1 MDRDLALAT
10 IDRWNSGRPVTEE
23 KLYKA
28 AFMLSDEADNILG
41 EARYFTI
48 LDSYLERGGGM
59 YESEK
64 AFFSKVAGSNYFELQ
79 KTASTYAIPEELLL
93 LRSLASNH
101 FVPDLDK
108 IAEMAVEDPSQQVL
122 QQNPQLREQ
131 ILQDPSM
138 LNQLVE
144 QGQNGETMY
153 RPTPTAPP
161 QMPAGENG
169 NYEQLLWNDQHKDE
183 IEAGQAEQMRQQQMQ
198 QMQQNPQPGSKEEIT
213 AMYGQM
219 NSQEKVQNA
228 VPYAQPEKMEEIA
241 ARIDQVEA
249 QAGSKIMDPKQVQKI
264 YDEMAKLDQKK
275 IDEAI
280 KQISQEAQ
288 QAMGQAGQQ
297 QLGPFPARLTGGAQG
312 GQPGQQA
319 PQQGGGQQSQ
329 GGQMGQGQ
337 PQQSKPQMP
346 GAGQA
351 MAKQA
356 LMQKLAMLKKKSIPS
371 KTAGILDLWQA
382 RNDNHINKKIDIVEK
397 LPAETMTS
405 SEGRHL
411 KDLGKA
417 METRIGFK
425 TSPKLTAA
433 REVGKT
439 VGKGLVGGLAIYGG
453 KKLYDT
459 YKTAARLPPSALAG
473 TLAGI
478 GGVAGAHAG
487 FSAGDRYDSDI
498 SLENRLMRGA
508 AGGLAGA
515 LGGGALGYGGGKLL
529 NNRVPALAEPILQGL
544 KEGPVKETFK
554 GMHSIYMNPAV
565 RAGGA
570 GGITDKVIEG
580 YKGLRDNYRIKQ
592 LAGDR
597 MQNEVE
603 DPEKAKELGF
613 LMANR
618 GYGDYNTRKLAW
630 SWDGF
635 KEGLV
640 DEGIPLS
647 GAVIGA
653 AVGHKNPL
661 RGAALGYL
669 GGSAASVGR
678 SLATGEPI
686 GPGQALLAAS
696 GAGYGLGALGHM
708 GLQKVLPAASRLGKA
723 FNGHGML
730 QSGVEE
736 LMPAVGATL
745 GAATAGG
752 LTHKQNQPA
761 KIAGLG
767 HLYKTVKDVR
777 SLSNNA
783 RTTVKQLSPKDYSGW
798 QEKVMNGPLGQRAV
812 DSAELIRHPVKNV
825 ARHAGPAV
833 AGVGAGAIGTKGLY
847 DYSQG
852 EEFGKTADFWNW
864 VAKDKSNVLAMAKAQ
879 DAAKCFE
886 PNLSIETKE

>member
-1 MDRDLALAT
+1 
-10 IDRWNSGRPVTEE
+10 
-23 KLYKA
+23 
-28 AFMLSDEADNILG
+28 
-41 EARYFTI
+41 
-48 LDSYLERGGGM
+48 
-59 YESEK
+59 
-64 AFFSKVAGSNYFELQ
+64 
-79 KTASTYAIPEELLL
+79 
-93 LRSLASNH
+93 
-101 FVPDLDK
+101 
-108 IAEMAVEDPSQQVL
+108 
-122 QQNPQLREQ
+122 
-131 ILQDPSM
+131 
-138 LNQLVE
+138 
-144 QGQNGETMY
+144 
-153 RPTPTAPP
+153 
-161 QMPAGENG
+161 
-169 NYEQLLWNDQHKDE
+169 
-183 IEAGQAEQMRQQQMQ
+183 MRQQQMQ

-297 QLGPFPARLTGGAQG
+297 PLGPFPSRLTGGAQG

-319 PQQGGGQQSQ
+319 PQQSAGQQPQ

-337 PQQSKPQMP
+337 PQHLKPQMP
-346 GAGQA
+346 GAAQA

-356 LMQKLAMLKKKSIPS
+356 LMKKLALLKKKSIPS
-371 KTAGILDLWQA
+371 KI
-382 RNDNHINKKIDIVEK
+382 
-397 LPAETMTS
+397 
-405 SEGRHL
+405 
-411 KDLGKA
+411 
-417 METRIGFK
+417 
-425 TSPKLTAA
+425 
-433 REVGKT
+433 
-439 VGKGLVGGLAIYGG
+439 
-453 KKLYDT
+453 
-459 YKTAARLPPSALAG
+459 AARLPPTALAG
-473 TLAGI
+473 TLAGV

-498 SLENRLMRGA
+498 SLEQRLARGA

-529 NNRVPALAEPILQGL
+529 NNRIPALAEPILQNM

-554 GMHSIYMNPAV
+554 GMHSVYMNPGV
-565 RAGGA
+565 RAAGA
-570 GGITDKVIEG
+570 GGITDKIIEG

-635 KEGLV
+635 REGLV

-708 GLQKVLPAASRLGKA
+708 GLQKALPAASRLGRA

-752 LTHKQNQPA
+752 LTHKQSQPS

-783 RTTVKQLSPKDYSGW
+783 RTTVKQLSPKDYGRW

-812 DSAELIRHPVKNV
+812 DSAEFIRHPVKNV

-833 AGVGAGAIGTKGLY
+833 AGVGAGAVAAKGLY

-852 EEFGKTADFWNW
+852 DAIIKSADFWNW
-864 VAKDKSNVLAMAKAQ
+864 MSKDKSNVLAMAKAQ
-879 DAAKCFE
+879 DATRCYE
-886 PNLSIETKE
+886 PQLPIQTKE